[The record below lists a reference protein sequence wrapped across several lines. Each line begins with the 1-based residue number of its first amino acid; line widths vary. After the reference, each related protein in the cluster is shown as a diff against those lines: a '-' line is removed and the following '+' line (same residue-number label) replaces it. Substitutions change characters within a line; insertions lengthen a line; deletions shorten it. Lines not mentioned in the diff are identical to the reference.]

1 MSLGSTVAVEDA
13 QEDYREECADWIAQK
28 AAELVAARDMGRAE
42 AIETAAEL
50 LRQENDADADVTG
63 VAAVEI
69 DQVEPSRKALPAQVA
84 AIKADLMD
92 AAREAAA
99 GF

>member
-1 MSLGSTVAVEDA
+1 MSLGSTVAVADA

-28 AAELVAARDMGRAE
+28 AAELVASRDMGRAE

-63 VAAVEI
+63 VAAVEV
-69 DQVEPSRKALPAQVA
+69 DQVEPSRKASPAQVA

-99 GF
+99 RF